1 MKIRIKLVG
10 FPEVE
15 KVVGSREFDLQ
26 MEGRTFGDLLQ
37 CLKENYGELVMRHLH
52 GQILRNGKEWIH
64 RENLNYPLEDE
75 DQVTFLQMMGGG

>member
-15 KVVGSREFDLQ
+15 RAVGGKEFDLQ
-26 MEGRTFGDLLQ
+26 MRGRTFGDLLQ
-37 CLKENYGELVMRHLH
+37 YLEKKYGDLVMKHLH
-52 GQILRNGKEWIH
+52 GQTLRNGKEWIQ
-64 RENLNYPLEDE
+64 RENLTYSLEDG